1 MHFAT
6 ADLSDEHPEAQV
18 SAPGLTDYGGATRFF
33 GPIRTVRCFEDNSL
47 VRSALETPGDG
58 AVLVVD
64 GGGSMRCALLGDQL
78 AALAVANGWTG
89 VIVNGCVRDSA
100 ELATTDLGIK
110 ALATH
115 PRKSVNRSEGE
126 ADVAVSFLDVEFT
139 PGHWVYADEDGVVVL
154 AQSARL

>member
-1 MHFAT
+1 MSFAT
-6 ADLSDEHPEAQV
+6 ADLSDEHPDAQV
-18 SAPGLTDYGGATRFF
+18 AVPGLTDYGGKRRFA

-115 PRKSVNRSEGE
+115 PRKSVKRGEGE
-126 ADVAVSFLDVEFT
+126 TDVAVSFVDVEFT

-154 AQSARL
+154 AQRPMA